1 MGPRHRRLAIALVAA
16 VSAAAFG
23 APAAEAQIGDG
34 SLALRFDPEPLGDEI
49 FRRPP
54 LEHEGRYVVIHLTE
68 NRVYVMDGR
77 EVRWS
82 APVATGTG
90 FRVEGAGQEWHFE
103 TPRGTFQ
110 VQRKEKDPVWIMPD
124 WAFVEAGRPVPPRDS
139 PERRR
144 AGMLGTS
151 AVYIGYELAL
161 HGTDRPELVLN
172 PNPDDRRVSHGCIR
186 LTNEDARTLYH
197 LVEVGTPVLIY

>member
-1 MGPRHRRLAIALVAA
+1 MRSMHSITFGLVVA
-16 VSAAAFG
+16 VL
-23 APAAEAQIGDG
+23 PAASAVAQLGPDDG
-34 SLALRFDPEPLGDEI
+34 ALALRFDPAPLAGEV

-54 LEHEGRYVVIHLTE
+54 LERDGRYVVIRLAE
-68 NRVYVMDGR
+68 NRVYVMDGAD
-77 EVRWS
+77 VRWS

-90 FRVEGAGQEWHFE
+90 FRVEGSGRTWHFA
-103 TPRGTFQ
+103 TPRGTFR
-110 VQRKEKDPVWIMPD
+110 VQRKETDPVWIMPD
-124 WAFVEAGRPVPPRDS
+124 WAFVEAGRPVPPLSS

-144 AGMLGTS
+144 KGMLGTS

-161 HGTDRPELVLN
+161 HGTNRPELVLN